1 MLRLIGIPGLGLVL
15 RPVVL
20 ALVGAAF
27 LAGIHVERTTQE
39 RRCAEA
45 GGAWSPSGFCSAAG
59 L

>member
-20 ALVGAAF
+20 ALAGAAF

-39 RRCAEA
+39 RRCAA
-45 GGAWSPSGFCSAAG
+45 SDGAWSPPGVC
-59 L
+59 LVPRR